1 MSITCQPAS
10 SFPATDSHGNPA
22 GVAAISD
29 QTCARTAARTR
40 ATLSR
45 VRGSAS
51 SSVRR
56 TVVSLGSGPR
66 TGAWWASRVMS
77 FILVAPSAIATAME
91 TSAMP
96 RSTSGNFPARARA
109 DPSAAVSPAWSASL
123 RSTAPACPARPS
135 PSPVT
140 FSAWSQPVSCMT
152 KSAPAWGFEWC
163 GYRVISQNRGA
174 LRYLDTV
181 RQTAVWASADPAG
194 LSIEPDRACW
204 HREGLVTRRA
214 GFPGSGLA
222 APADRATCSRS
233 RRAGPRC
240 R

>member
-1 MSITCQPAS
+1 MVRKGAFELEEGQDPFPDGRVRREGGGRKSAGVLDPGLVPALLALVEPDERGDPES
-10 SFPATDSHGNPA
+10 PLRCTTASHGNPA

-56 TVVSLGSGPR
+56 TVVSLGSGPS
-66 TGAWWASRVMS
+66 TGAWWASTVMS
-77 FILVAPSAIATAME
+77 LMLVAPSTIATAME

-96 RSTSGNFPARARA
+96 RSTSGNFPARASA

-123 RSTAPACPARPS
+123 RSSTVPAYPTRPS

-152 KSAPAWGFEWC
+152 KSAPA
-163 GYRVISQNRGA
+163 
-174 LRYLDTV
+174 
-181 RQTAVWASADPAG
+181 
-194 LSIEPDRACW
+194 
-204 HREGLVTRRA
+204 
-214 GFPGSGLA
+214 
-222 APADRATCSRS
+222 
-233 RRAGPRC
+233 
-240 R
+240 